1 MMICMIRS
9 SLHCMALGRLDL
21 VMVASRLDTD
31 YIRNVDHLLRVEIL
45 LPSEYCIQSYGGSI
59 PALPG

>member
-21 VMVASRLDTD
+21 VMAASRLDTD
-31 YIRNVDHLLRVEIL
+31 FMRKVDHLPRVEVL
-45 LPSEYCIQSYGGSI
+45 LLSE
-59 PALPG
+59 

>member
-31 YIRNVDHLLRVEIL
+31 YVRKVDHLLRAEVL
-45 LPSEYCIQSYGGSI
+45 LLSE
-59 PALPG
+59 

>member
-31 YIRNVDHLLRVEIL
+31 HVRKVDYLLGVEIL
-45 LPSEYCIQSYGGSI
+45 LPLE
-59 PALPG
+59 